1 MSVNSRFH
9 RLTRLHRRIDDA
21 LRVENERRRGGDGS
35 FRRLRLHALRASVKA
50 RLAALMRRPAFA
62 R

>member
-21 LRVENERRRGGDGS
+21 LRLERGDPLH
-35 FRRLRLHALRASVKA
+35 RLRLWALKASVRA
-50 RLAALMRRPAFA
+50 RLNALMRRPAIA
-62 R
+62 G